1 MSLFRR
7 NHDDSQNNGVN
18 RDSKSLRGRKNEGT
32 RRDKK
37 DRSSLASKKL
47 SMEAL
52 EERQLLSVSPMA
64 PADYDDIRASY
75 TAAALPENPAD
86 INIIEIPD
94 LTAQNLQNAVNE
106 AAKTTQDD
114 LIVLRTDSN
123 NYVLDLK
130 SNAVTVNIDSA
141 NYGKLTIVGKGTD
154 ALTIEA
160 VGTNAFTVLNGD
172 VTLDGAVVYNYAT
185 SDAVE
190 DSVIKSNDA
199 NVTLGRAFVVVNQ
212 IAKTDP
218 VTGET
223 TTTYLVDAAAT
234 DEELAA
240 AGISNATAVSP
251 YRTLNNPSN
260 GGDDYNAVRNSVHAV
275 LRTQFDYF
283 GYKPSTYWANGVS
296 PNTIYDAES
305 KGAAGWVGTVAN
317 MLAYTGWAQQA
328 GFSTTMTLE
337 DGTVVHYDSVEDA
350 VAEYLRNGFIDLG
363 ANTARYYGI
372 TAASVLDYFFAGND
386 EDCFGKNYSTITNQ
400 IEGGGFFMD
409 IDFGRVGGYV
419 PASDSMLQEMLA
431 ALREGCAV
439 TMEVQTSDNS
449 GDPDHV
455 SREYVSVWGY
465 VYNPDSRT

>member
-7 NHDDSQNNGVN
+7 NNDDSQNNGVN

-223 TTTYLVDAAAT
+223 TTTYLVDSAAT
-234 DEELAA
+234 D
-240 AGISNATAVSP
+240 
-251 YRTLNNPSN
+251 
-260 GGDDYNAVRNSVHAV
+260 
-275 LRTQFDYF
+275 
-283 GYKPSTYWANGVS
+283 
-296 PNTIYDAES
+296 
-305 KGAAGWVGTVAN
+305 
-317 MLAYTGWAQQA
+317 
-328 GFSTTMTLE
+328 
-337 DGTVVHYDSVEDA
+337 
-350 VAEYLRNGFIDLG
+350 
-363 ANTARYYGI
+363 
-372 TAASVLDYFFAGND
+372 
-386 EDCFGKNYSTITNQ
+386 
-400 IEGGGFFMD
+400 
-409 IDFGRVGGYV
+409 
-419 PASDSMLQEMLA
+419 
-431 ALREGCAV
+431 
-439 TMEVQTSDNS
+439 
-449 GDPDHV
+449 
-455 SREYVSVWGY
+455 
-465 VYNPDSRT
+465 